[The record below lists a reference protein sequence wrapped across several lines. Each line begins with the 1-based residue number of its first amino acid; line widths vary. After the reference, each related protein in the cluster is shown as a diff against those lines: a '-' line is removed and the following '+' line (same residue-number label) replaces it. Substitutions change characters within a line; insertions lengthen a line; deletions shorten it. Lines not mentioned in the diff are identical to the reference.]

1 MHYTGCFGYA
11 SGKLSSLH
19 QWKDTAIVLK
29 SGFHIKENRE
39 KLYNLIN
46 SKRSALRSL
55 TAFMIRIRSK
65 IRQVLGASSSAHLV
79 AETNSGLFTQLWPGD
94 EAFGTKTVLKPSMA
108 LSLRGLVEQR
118 EYLYLRLLGHQ
129 PYIPSVLATCGHIYA
144 TEYAPVTSSLDPDW
158 HTVALSHHRPW
169 EERRNVALQLLH
181 IIDSLDKDFQ
191 EPIHFCDMKGINF
204 GMTFSGQLK
213 VIDIDTTYFQSL
225 RAIHASRRKCSSH
238 HHCDYIYCMGRCNFH
253 RNKCEK
259 KLANNNLQAACRVI
273 FLPHWQNRYAG
284 LLAQPP
290 PHLAP
295 ELSSVLNDCL
305 NLTHERLSNTSS
317 VFQRLTTVLDG
328 SERQV

>member
-46 SKRSALRSL
+46 SKRSALGSL

-158 HTVALSHHRPW
+158 HTGALSQYRPW
-169 EERRNVALQLLH
+169 AERRNIALQLLS
-181 IIDSLDKDFQ
+181 IIKSLDTDFE

-204 GMTFSGQLK
+204 GMTPKGQLK
-213 VIDIDTTYFQSL
+213 VIDVGTTYFKSF
-225 RAIHASRRKCSSH
+225 RERKTSWLKCNKHSD
-238 HHCDYIYCMGRCNFH
+238 CDFLYCMGQCNAADT
-253 RNKCEK
+253 
-259 KLANNNLQAACRVI
+259 LAL
-273 FLPHWQNRYAG
+273 
-284 LLAQPP
+284 
-290 PHLAP
+290 
-295 ELSSVLNDCL
+295 
-305 NLTHERLSNTSS
+305 
-317 VFQRLTTVLDG
+317 
-328 SERQV
+328 